1 LKQEVLM
8 LKLLDKAEYGV
19 LASLMCEKYT
29 IYLDE
34 RTFHIEAKDDGAG
47 VRVKTVLNNKDDSYY
62 YPVEARMMHVKENLE
77 PRKAVLFLINYID
90 GYFEDYLTEMEST
103 YLLIDWSDVEYEG
116 VDFQIK
122 GQVANRKIDLMA
134 DDLIKVGEV
143 YTGPNKI
150 I

>member
-1 LKQEVLM
+1 M
-8 LKLLDKAEYGV
+8 LKLLDKAEYQI
-19 LASLMCEKYT
+19 LASAMEDKYT

-34 RTFHIEAKDDGAG
+34 RKFHIEAAEDGQG
-47 VRVKTVLNNKDDSYY
+47 IRVKTALSNKDESYH

-90 GYFEDYLTEMEST
+90 GYFEDYLTELEST
-103 YLLIDWSDVEYEG
+103 YLRIDWSDVEYEG

-122 GQVANRKIDLMA
+122 GQVVNRKVEMMA
-134 DDLIKVGEV
+134 DKLLEEGVV
-143 YTGPNKI
+143 YDGPDVI